1 MFYIAVFLFNVK
13 TCPQRKESYF
23 LKHKLPIGGKNSFIF
38 FPWWKLKALFPFICN
53 GLFLMS
59 AGITGV
65 STCHE
70 KRGLNEAPGKSAKT
84 SGNKVCPYSHP
95 SAQNSSGSSAG
106 NALSTSADLCK
117 TTPKHFKTMCRRPT
131 PPGNYSST
139 SSGAFIKA
147 SKEENSSFKSKCA
160 AFKLRVCN
168 RHPNRMI

>member
-1 MFYIAVFLFNVK
+1 
-13 TCPQRKESYF
+13 
-23 LKHKLPIGGKNSFIF
+23 
-38 FPWWKLKALFPFICN
+38 
-53 GLFLMS
+53 MS
-59 AGITGV
+59 AGITGI

-131 PPGNYSST
+131 PPGN
-139 SSGAFIKA
+139 FILQWVQELLLKPA
-147 SKEENSSFKSKCA
+147 KKKTQVSNQN
-160 AFKLRVCN
+160 VQ
-168 RHPNRMI
+168 H